1 MSWFRRFRKTSSGR
15 ASGSTANRVRP
26 TLELLESRLVP
37 YNLSGDAWPH
47 PQLITLSFMPDGTIL
62 GSNGQG
68 YITSNLFS
76 AWNAHFGSV
85 SAWQNQILRAAQTW
99 AQQTDVNFTVVPDNG
114 AAEGAGNY
122 QQGDPGMG
130 DIRIGGY
137 NFGSSTLAQA
147 FMPPPANNYSVAG
160 DIQFNTGQGFNVGT
174 TYDLYTVAL
183 HEIGHVLGLYHSGVY
198 SAAMYGAY
206 TGTKSALTSDDV
218 AGIQKIYSN
227 GGARAADAYDA
238 GSAPNTSFAAAANL
252 TPQINSNTLT
262 AVVTGLS
269 LDTTSDADYYT
280 FTAPSGTSK
289 TLTVTAQSQGLSLL
303 APKLWVYAADQITV
317 LGFANGT
324 GKYGTTQSVTVSNV
338 TAGERFYVKVAG
350 ADTSAFGTGAYA
362 LTLNLGTGASPAVPL
377 PNTQTLNGNPLS
389 GGGGQANQVE
399 QEFRVNTTTADVQQT
414 SYQSPHAVAT
424 DANGNFVVTWASDNQ
439 DGSGWGVYAQRYDA
453 QGDPVGGEF
462 RVNTTTAGD
471 QMYSDVAM
479 DATGAFVI
487 TWSSDN
493 QDGSGW
499 GVYAQRYDAQGDPLG
514 GEFRVNT
521 TTAGDQMY
529 SDVAMDANGNFVVTW
544 SSNPQDGSGWGVY
557 AQRYG
562 AAGNRLGGEFRV
574 SPAVTGSSGISL
586 LGLLQLNTTTTVNQ
600 EYSSV
605 AMDAAGAFVVTWSS
619 YGQDGNFWEVYAQRY
634 DANGNPLGGEFHAN
648 TSPTGNSGINLLGLT
663 QVNTSPTVD
672 RIYPR
677 VAMDGGGNFLVTWSS
692 DNQDGSGWGVY
703 AQWWSPAGVAQGNEF
718 RVNTTTAGD
727 QEYSTV
733 AMDANG
739 NFLVTW
745 SSNGQDGSGWSVYA
759 QQYAA
764 GGVPVGNEFRVNT
777 TTTGDQLDTAVA
789 LDGDGDAVVAWSG
802 NGPGDTSGVFAQRY
816 TTGANTLNA
825 GLPMVAGDA
834 FDPNGDGDASPGGAG
849 AAGDPTAGGESPAET
864 VRGGDPGGTLGQGHH
879 PGGHHRP
886 AHPKRGAGDQ
896 PALLLRQWFARMSS
910 YLTELLGH
918 GM

>member
-1 MSWFRRFRKTSSGR
+1 MSWLRRFRKTPSGR
-15 ASGSTANRVRP
+15 TGRPAAHRVRP

-99 AQQTDVNFTVVPDNG
+99 AQQTDINFAVVPDNG
-114 AAEGAGNY
+114 AAEGSGNY

-137 NFGSSTLAQA
+137 NFGNSTLGEA
-147 FMPPPANNYSVAG
+147 FMPPPANNYSAAG
-160 DIQFNTGQGFNVGT
+160 DIAFNTGQGFNVGS

-183 HEIGHVLGLYHSGVY
+183 HEIGHSLGLYESGVY
-198 SAAMYGAY
+198 SADMYGAY

-218 AGIQKIYSN
+218 TGIQKIYSN
-227 GGARAADAYDA
+227 GGPRAVDAYDT

-252 TPQINSNTLT
+252 TSQINTNTLT

-269 LDTTSDADYYT
+269 LDSTSDVDYYT
-280 FTAPSGTSK
+280 FTAPSGTSR

-303 APKLWVYAADQITV
+303 APKLWVYAADQSTV
-317 LGFANGT
+317 LGFANGA
-324 GKYGTTQSVTVSNV
+324 GHDGTTLSLTVNNV
-338 TAGERFYVKVAG
+338 AAGQRFYVKVAG

-362 LTLNLGTGASPAVPL
+362 LTLNLGTGAAPAVPL
-377 PNTQTLNGNPLS
+377 PNTETLNGNPLS
-389 GGGGQANQVE
+389 SGGGQANQVE

-414 SYQSPHAVAT
+414 FYQSPHAVAM
-424 DANGNFVVTWASDNQ
+424 DAQGNFVVTW
-439 DGSGWGVYAQRYDA
+439 
-453 QGDPVGGEF
+453 
-462 RVNTTTAGD
+462 
-471 QMYSDVAM
+471 
-479 DATGAFVI
+479 
-487 TWSSDN
+487 SSAN

-557 AQRYG
+557 AQRYN
-562 AAGNRLGGEFRV
+562 AAGNRLGSEFRA

-634 DANGNPLGGEFHAN
+634 DANGNPLGGAFHAN
-648 TSPTGNSGINLLGLT
+648 TSPTGNSGINLLGLI
-663 QVNTSPTVD
+663 QINTSPTVD

-703 AQWWSPAGVAQGNEF
+703 AQWWSAAGVAQGNEF

-733 AMDANG
+733 AMNAGG

-745 SSNGQDGSGWSVYA
+745 SSNGQDGSGWNVYA

-777 TTTGDQLDTAVA
+777 TTTGDQLNSSVA
-789 LDGDGDAVVAWSG
+789 LDGNGNAVVVWSG
-802 NGPGDTSGVFAQRY
+802 NGPGDTSGVFAQQY
-816 TTGANTLNA
+816 TTGTNNLNA
-825 GLPMVAGDA
+825 GLPMVGSDGFDPGGEGDA
-834 FDPNGDGDASPGGAG
+834 PPGGAG
-849 AAGDPTAGGESPAET
+849 ASSDPTTGGESPAET
-864 VRGGDPGGTLGQGHH
+864 VHSGDPGGKGGPGHH

-886 AHPKRGAGDQ
+886 AHPKRAAGDQ
-896 PALLLRQWFARMSS
+896 PPRDGPMLLLRQWIARMNT
-910 YLTELLGH
+910 YLAELLGH
-918 GM
+918 GL